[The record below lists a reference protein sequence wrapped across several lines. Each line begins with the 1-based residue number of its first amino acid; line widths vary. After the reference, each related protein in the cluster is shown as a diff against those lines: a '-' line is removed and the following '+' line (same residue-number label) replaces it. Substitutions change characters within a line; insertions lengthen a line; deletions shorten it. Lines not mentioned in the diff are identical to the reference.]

1 MAESH
6 SVRVSRDRFRSHQPK
21 GHLQMSNHP
30 NRLWTD
36 ERKLSVA
43 TLLREGLSAGQIGN
57 RLGVSR
63 NAVIGVIHRDTM
75 LSEIGL
81 GGGVGGSRQ
90 PKKETSSYKA
100 GRMKTAARRSP
111 ARQTQPA
118 PITVMPIV
126 DPEPVFVCEE
136 LPAIST
142 AVEPLGL
149 PLADIS
155 LRQCRFAVNTAA
167 KGEQH
172 LFCGHPVKT
181 GSSFCDHHHR
191 RVFVRASKAGAA

>member
-1 MAESH
+1 
-6 SVRVSRDRFRSHQPK
+6 
-21 GHLQMSNHP
+21 MSNHP

-43 TLLREGLSAGQIGN
+43 TLLHEGLSAGQIGT

-63 NAVIGVIHRDTM
+63 NAVIGIIHRDTM

-81 GGGVGGSRQ
+81 GGGVGGARQ
-90 PKKETSSYKA
+90 PKKESSPYKP
-100 GRMKTAARRSP
+100 GRMKTAARRSS
-111 ARQTQPA
+111 ARQSQPA
-118 PITVMPIV
+118 PVVVPAV
-126 DPEPVFVCEE
+126 EPEPVFVCEE
-136 LPAIST
+136 LSAFDPAI
-142 AVEPLGL
+142 EPLGL

-155 LRQCRFAVNTAA
+155 LRQCRFAVNNAA

-191 RVFVRASKAGAA
+191 RVFVRPTKAGAA